1 MLKPRTPEQ
10 IEVAVHEKIRT
21 ILQERLGEVRTLGG
35 TEKLN
40 ATLGLSSLDLA
51 FLVAELEAELGVDP
65 FAKSVSITSI
75 RSVDDLVIAYRNAF
89 FCNQKLELEDRDLS
103 AAMRRASSRRARR
116 AGKR

>member
-10 IEVAVHEKIRT
+10 IEVTVHEKIRT
-21 ILQERLGEVRTLGG
+21 ILQERFGEIRTFGG

-51 FLVAELEAELGVDP
+51 FLVAELEVELGVDP

-75 RSVDDLVIAYRNAF
+75 RSVDDLVSAYRNAVF
-89 FCNQKLELEDRDLS
+89 GKQKLRVEDRDLT
-103 AAMRRASSRRARR
+103 AAMQRASSRRARR
-116 AGKR
+116 AAK